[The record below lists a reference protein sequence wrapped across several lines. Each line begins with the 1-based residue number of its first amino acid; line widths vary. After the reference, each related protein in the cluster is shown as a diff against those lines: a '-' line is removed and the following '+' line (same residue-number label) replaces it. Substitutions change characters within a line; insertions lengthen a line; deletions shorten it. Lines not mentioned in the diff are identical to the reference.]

1 MLRSDVP
8 EKVRYSDKGRAVLK
22 GEKYLVCKRNGTKEI
37 IIQSERDADRA
48 QHSVDV
54 MNEHEEN
61 NARDPVYYCR
71 LRKAHE

>member
-1 MLRSDVP
+1 MLRTDVP
-8 EKVRYSDKGRAVLK
+8 EKVLYSGKGRAVLK
-22 GEKYLVCKRNGTKEI
+22 GEKYLVCKRIGTKEI
-37 IIQSERDADRA
+37 IIQSDRDADRA

-61 NARDPVYYCR
+61 NARDPVYYWR